1 MAVATRQRRISLAM
15 RSLNSLIL
23 GRGMC
28 RARGLAT
35 AAVCTTLAQPL
46 TIQKD
51 WSVARPGPGQV
62 KLKVA
67 AAGINFADLLQTR
80 GQYQD
85 VAEPPFVPGNEA
97 AGEICEVGDGVDHLS
112 VGDAVVCLSRGGAF
126 ASETTVDARTV
137 LKLPSQA
144 VSPDFAEAAALLC
157 NYGTAHLALSQ
168 RAHLQP
174 GETVLITAAAGGVG
188 LAAVEVAKLM
198 GAGRVIAACGSEDK
212 ISMAATKG
220 AEAKGVVY
228 SSPADARAFRGQL
241 KEVLGKQGLDVIVD
255 MVGGEILEPCVRSLS
270 WNGRAVVVGFA
281 SGTIPKI
288 PANVLL
294 VKNISVSG
302 LFWGAHLIH
311 DPKAILGSAQTLLKW
326 WSEGAIKPHVTARV
340 PLEQVN
346 EAFALIEGRQ
356 STGKVVLIP

>member
-1 MAVATRQRRISLAM
+1 M
-15 RSLNSLIL
+15 
-23 GRGMC
+23 
-28 RARGLAT
+28 
-35 AAVCTTLAQPL
+35 
-46 TIQKD
+46 
-51 WSVARPGPGQV
+51 
-62 KLKVA
+62 
-67 AAGINFADLLQTR
+67 
-80 GQYQD
+80 
-85 VAEPPFVPGNEA
+85 
-97 AGEICEVGDGVDHLS
+97 
-112 VGDAVVCLSRGGAF
+112 
-126 ASETTVDARTV
+126 
-137 LKLPSQA
+137 
-144 VSPDFAEAAALLC
+144 
-157 NYGTAHLALSQ
+157 
-168 RAHLQP
+168 
-174 GETVLITAAAGGVG
+174 
-188 LAAVEVAKLM
+188 
-198 GAGRVIAACGSEDK
+198 
-212 ISMAATKG
+212 
-220 AEAKGVVY
+220 
-228 SSPADARAFRGQL
+228 
-241 KEVLGKQGLDVIVD
+241 IVD